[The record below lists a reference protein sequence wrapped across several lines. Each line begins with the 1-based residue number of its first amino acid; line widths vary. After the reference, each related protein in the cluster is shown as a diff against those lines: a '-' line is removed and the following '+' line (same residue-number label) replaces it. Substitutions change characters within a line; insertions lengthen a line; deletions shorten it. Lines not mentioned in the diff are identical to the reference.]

1 MHLVLPC
8 SPSGRRAHCQRS
20 EANGWEHTYSPFHV
34 TLYACTA
41 AYVVLFIIAMWFGGW
56 SFVPL
61 HENPLGGTSAGPLVR
76 LGALER
82 DRIAGSQHQWWRL
95 LAAPFLVAGALHR
108 QLWTALHY
116 CPDWWGGGLP
126 H

>member
-1 MHLVLPC
+1 MHLLPPC
-8 SPSGRRAHCQRS
+8 SPSGHRAHCQRS

-41 AYVVLFIIAMWFGGW
+41 AYVVLLIIAMWFGGW

-61 HENPLGGTSAGPLVR
+61 HENPLGGTSAGSLVR

-95 LAAPFLVAGALHR
+95 LAAPFLVAGALRR
-108 QLWTALHY
+108 QLWTPLH
-116 CPDWWGGGLP
+116 
-126 H
+126 